1 MNTETIRFANVF
13 NLYPFPNNSKETKE
27 TKETSETKGTQNTY
41 YKFNAK
47 NQEHKMPQA
56 ISDDIFFNM
65 VSKEEITRYNLK
77 HKAEGKTKDSFSL
90 WIGYQPS
97 HHFDILLPPEQLKNI
112 KTYDNFDISEILR
125 SDYSRL
131 FFDIDIDQD
140 EYTQQEFDLTWDQ
153 ITNILNNLEIPITNL
168 HGFAEVQNEEAQETI
183 PEQYKNQ
190 LIFLTNPYNTK
201 EFSAHLYV
209 SNYYF
214 DRDDLFELFSQ
225 SKNQFNRDPKSSQHL
240 SKYIDLSVYVSAG
253 SQKVFRFGLSAKLNK
268 NRPHPVFDED
278 TLENVFNNL
287 NYYVCNKTR
296 IDKIFISAKEAK
308 YNNLKNYLQS
318 LSIWTHHEK
327 AKLKGDKQDKISYI
341 KEETE
346 TSKKEC
352 FKYIAKQSP
361 HAQWYHALIQEMRR
375 YLVQHPQATDN
386 ELFDEFGK
394 IEYQYFSNSN
404 NRKLYQ
410 PSSIRSAI
418 RATRE
423 NPRIS
428 IAEIF
433 ESHFEETKS
442 YEESTIANE
451 NIKYTLTQFKKAIE
465 TTKEYPKIAELIHY
479 SFVFFT
485 RCDSLK
491 RSCEYIAFKDG
502 KTKTVVYISYD
513 AFLKSLQTSPIV
525 IKIELHDGTI
535 LNAALPTI
543 FNIFDIFKQKYYDFC
558 VYSLDNHYLSLYEK
572 KYPKIEKPQ
581 LPKEI
586 KKILDIIATE
596 SDHTINQEKIDYI
609 LKWLAY
615 VVQHPESRNSTA
627 LQISTVQGIGKNIL
641 SNAICTYLGET
652 FSVSNASIDNIL
664 GNFNGGMDNKLFVVI
679 NEVDTKDKEADRLKS
694 IITDSELNVN
704 VKYGAQYTTKNT
716 ASYILFTN
724 HTDTR
729 TISNG
734 DRRFTFIKSYGLPLP
749 KEEYADMCIPG
760 TDSKLKPEIQDEF
773 IAYLLKYNL
782 NDYNPCKCEE
792 FDKAMIYEQRES
804 SRSVVYQIIKAW
816 LSSPSYE
823 KDYLLVSD
831 FIEIINGIA
840 KGLYHKPETFEAYTL
855 SEYTKIPEL
864 KGFDEDLREEF
875 GRIAL
880 TNKGLTNI
888 LKFEDD
894 KDVEKIKSKKRDDSR
909 DRQILRLRNPVVKAK
924 TTFEKPIDIE
934 IDI

>member
-1 MNTETIRFANVF
+1 MNSETQNQEK
-13 NLYPFPNNSKETKE
+13 SKTKE
-27 TKETSETKGTQNTY
+27 TKETQEKPKEQNTY
-41 YKFNAK
+41 YKFNTK
-47 NQEHKMPQA
+47 NQEHKMPEVKTN
-56 ISDDIFFNM
+56 DIFFNM

-97 HHFDILLPPEQLKNI
+97 HHFDILFPPEELKNI
-112 KTYDNFDISEILR
+112 NIYDNFDISEILR

-140 EYTQQEFDLTWDQ
+140 EYTQQEFDLTWEQ

-183 PEQYKNQ
+183 PEEYKNQ

-214 DRDDLFELFSQ
+214 DRDDLFKLFSQ
-225 SKNQFNRDPKSSQHL
+225 SKNQFNRNPESSQHL

-287 NYYVCNKTR
+287 NYYVCNKTSL
-296 IDKIFISAKEAK
+296 DKIFISAKEAK

-386 ELFDEFGK
+386 ELFDFFSQ

-451 NIKYTLTQFKKAIE
+451 NIKYTLTQFKKAVE

-479 SFVFFT
+479 SFVFFF

-491 RSCEYIAFKDG
+491 RACDYIAFKDG
-502 KTKTVVYISYD
+502 KTKSVVYISYD

-525 IKIELHDGTI
+525 IKMELHNGTI
-535 LNAALPTI
+535 LNATLPTI
-543 FNIFDIFKQKYYDFC
+543 FNIFDKYKQKYYDFC

-572 KYPKIEKPQ
+572 KYPKIENPQ
-581 LPKEI
+581 LPQAI

-641 SNAICTYLGET
+641 SNAICTYLGES
-652 FSVSNASIDNIL
+652 FSLSNASIDNIL

-679 NEVDTKDKEADRLKS
+679 NEVDTKNKEADRLKS

-734 DRRFTFIKSYGLPLP
+734 DRRFTFIKSYGLPLS
-749 KEEYADMCIPG
+749 KEEYAEMCIPG

-792 FDKAMIYEQRES
+792 FDKQMIYEQRES

-823 KDYLLVSD
+823 KDYLLVSE
-831 FIEIINGIA
+831 FIEIINAAA
-840 KGLYHKPETFEAYTL
+840 KNSLYNSESIEPL
-855 SEYTKIPEL
+855 IISEYTKIPEL
-864 KGFDEDLREEF
+864 KGFDEDLKEEF
-875 GRIAL
+875 GRAAL
-880 TNKGLTNI
+880 THKGLTNI

-894 KDVEKIKSKKRDDSR
+894 KDVEKIKSTKRDNTR
-909 DRQILRLRNPVVKAK
+909 NKYILRLRNPVKK
-924 TTFEKPIDIE
+924 IKIQPETSTI
-934 IDI
+934 